1 MKASQKTDP
10 RTRILEVADHLFYT
24 EGIRATGTEKIMSLS
39 SVAKAT
45 FYRHF
50 ESKDALVLAYLDRSA
65 QAFWDYLS
73 SPTPPE
79 DVHEALIKIDRLANR
94 PDVTGCPFLLVAA
107 EYPDLAHP
115 FHRRVIEQK
124 DKLLAYLIDLLKPFA
139 IDRTVAATKLLI
151 VIDGALSVRR
161 VYGASKEVPL
171 LSSADAILG
180 GFPKPSSQHRRSLR
194 HGDVIK

>member
-1 MKASQKTDP
+1 MNFMGKSKNIDP
-10 RTRILEVADHLFYT
+10 RERILEVAERLFYT
-24 EGIRATGTEKIMSLS
+24 EGVRATGTEKIMSVS

-50 ESKDALVLAYLDRSA
+50 KSKDALVLAYLDRSA

-73 SPTPPE
+73 SPTPSE
-79 DVHEALIKIDRLANR
+79 DVHEALIKLDRLANR

-151 VIDGALSVRR
+151 VIDGALSLRR

-171 LSSADAILG
+171 LSPAEAILKS
-180 GFPKPSSQHRRSLR
+180 FQSARAQRRR
-194 HGDVIK
+194 

>member
-24 EGIRATGTEKIMSLS
+24 EGVRATGTEKIMSVS
-39 SVAKAT
+39 AVAKAT

-94 PDVTGCPFLLVAA
+94 PEVTGCPFLLVAS

-115 FHRRVIEQK
+115 FHRRAVDQK

-139 IDRTVAATKLLI
+139 IDRTVAATQLLL
-151 VIDGALSVRR
+151 VIDGAMSLRM

-171 LSSADAILG
+171 LSSAEAILKS
-180 GFPKPSSQHRRSLR
+180 FESARIKRR
-194 HGDVIK
+194 K